1 VHELHRQRGYPLGAN
16 YILIWGAT
24 FRADEALLVKN
35 RMETTMRTLATGNS
49 AAAWLCSAAGVL
61 SKPSNAKQGSVV
73 SSEESN
79 VKLECTLMLLR
90 VNQ

>member
-1 VHELHRQRGYPLGAN
+1 
-16 YILIWGAT
+16 
-24 FRADEALLVKN
+24 
-35 RMETTMRTLATGNS
+35 MRTLATGNS